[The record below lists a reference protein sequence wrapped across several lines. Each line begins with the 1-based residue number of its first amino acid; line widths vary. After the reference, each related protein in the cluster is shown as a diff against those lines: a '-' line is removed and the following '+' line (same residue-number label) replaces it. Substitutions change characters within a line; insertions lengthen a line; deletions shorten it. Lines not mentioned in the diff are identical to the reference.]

1 MDKDI
6 SFFLFLFRHS
16 CESDMKGYMKVR
28 LHSLKL
34 NVKRRRR
41 NLIFKKYGGKGGGLN
56 QNIINFTTIDRSID
70 MN

>member
-1 MDKDI
+1 
-6 SFFLFLFRHS
+6 
-16 CESDMKGYMKVR
+16 MKVR

-34 NVKRRRR
+34 NVKRRR
-41 NLIFKKYGGKGGGLN
+41 NLIFKKLGARGLN